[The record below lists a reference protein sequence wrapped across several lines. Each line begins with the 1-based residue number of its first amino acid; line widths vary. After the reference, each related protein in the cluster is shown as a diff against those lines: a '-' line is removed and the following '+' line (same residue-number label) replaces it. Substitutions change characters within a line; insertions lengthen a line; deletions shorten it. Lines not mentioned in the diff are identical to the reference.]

1 MMQEDELS
9 IDSNCAVTEQ
19 HCKQEEEEEDYH
31 RSAAAAAATAA
42 AATAA
47 AAVVDDDNTVHFDKI
62 PVYRKMAKRNCQ
74 MPGCTN
80 FGERVS
86 YLHMLRNIRT

>member
-31 RSAAAAAATAA
+31 RSAAA
-42 AATAA
+42 AA

>member
-31 RSAAAAAATAA
+31 RSAA